1 MQITRTKTGYKLR
14 MSKAEWE
21 SMDKQSARKI
31 RTPEQKMLA
40 RTGVAAA
47 QGLYYLYFGTSL
59 PKRSLTPFSNYMQ
72 IVKERIIEDI
82 VGKLPVLSNFKPI
95 LDSTI
100 EAWVRDNKNRAW
112 LVETWKTVTQ
122 NSVLGSR
129 KTVLKQG
136 DVNLPTKVA
145 TKQLLQNL
153 RKEVSMRGQREGDT
167 LAPAIMGEM
176 ANEAIDN
183 LVSSLWSNYL
193 AKLNEKSNNGDRRA
207 QLAYTA
213 LQGYSP
219 VSAEFIETGGVSED
233 VKFGGMKSLYG
244 WPLESG
250 ANTTSE
256 AQMESVDN
264 ATRQR
269 ELAQTGRKY
278 QTLHNFFVKKKPAID
293 FYKTLLG
300 YEGEATF
307 EEFDNLV
314 KTTGLNIYLAPD
326 KLKQDMQNRL
336 REDLYETT
344 PNRELYVLMD
354 AMAQAVVNQVWT

>member
-1 MQITRTKTGYKLR
+1 LVGRDVEDSNTKFCVGITKDRFETGGCQPTNQGGYETA
-14 MSKAEWE
+14 SSE
-21 SMDKQSARKI
+21 SS
-31 RTPEQKMLA
+31 
-40 RTGVAAA
+40 
-47 QGLYYLYFGTSL
+47 
-59 PKRSLTPFSNYMQ
+59 KRSVN
-72 IVKERIIEDI
+72 ERAE
-82 VGKLPVLSNFKPI
+82 
-95 LDSTI
+95 
-100 EAWVRDNKNRAW
+100 RRRYHW
-112 LVETWKTVTQ
+112 LR
-122 NSVLGSR
+122 L
-129 KTVLKQG
+129 
-136 DVNLPTKVA
+136 
-145 TKQLLQNL
+145 
-153 RKEVSMRGQREGDT
+153 
-167 LAPAIMGEM
+167 IMGEM

-193 AKLNEKSNNGDRRA
+193 AKLNEKKQINGDRRA